1 MYYQGYYHL
10 FYQYNPD
17 GAVWGNIVWGHAV
30 STDLV
35 NWRHLQNALQGDQ
48 WYDIKGIWSGSA
60 TILADGTPVLMYTGW
75 SSDSSQVQNMAI
87 PVDKTDPLL
96 RKWTKVCQSLIQ
108 NPHNADQL
116 ELSFNLV
123 ILFTGSWPLWFSIGC
138 LAPLG
143 MPKRIWP
150 SMNWYRIYFV

>member
-87 PVDKTDPLL
+87 PDDKTDPLL
-96 RKWTKVCQSLIQ
+96 RKWTKVCQS
-108 NPHNADQL
+108 
-116 ELSFNLV
+116 
-123 ILFTGSWPLWFSIGC
+123 
-138 LAPLG
+138 
-143 MPKRIWP
+143 
-150 SMNWYRIYFV
+150 